1 MKNIKLKTLGLTLL
15 FLVNAYLVISQEST
29 VPTVVVS
36 GEPLAEALV
45 KQWILDYNTSNTSNI
60 TFKAKAKDSDL
71 SIEFLNAETSNSN
84 NVKHFSIAK
93 VAILPVAKSNAPIV
107 QELNKKGL
115 DESRLKAL
123 YFDDFLE
130 STGKDDFSKIPH
142 QVYTR
147 LGDTGIP
154 AIFAQAFGYETSSIK
169 GNGIGGNDFHV
180 LNAMKGDDTAVS
192 FNALNILFD
201 TQTRLALSEFTII
214 PVDLN
219 GNGKVSDD
227 ELFYQDLDAVLGKLQ
242 SLTPKDIKNIPIAE
256 LQIVV
261 NVKETNQETLNFL
274 NWILENGQNS
284 LSKYGFLQPDTKTLE
299 KERLYVNQL
308 VVNLK

>member
-1 MKNIKLKTLGLTLL
+1 MKNIKRKTLGLTLL
-15 FLVNAYLVISQEST
+15 FLVSAFLGISQEST

-45 KQWILDYNTSNTSNI
+45 KQWILDYNKSATSNI
-60 TFKAKAKDSDL
+60 AFKSKAKESDL
-71 SIEFLNAETSNSN
+71 VIQFLDPKASSNDL
-84 NVKHFSIAK
+84 KHFSIAR
-93 VAILPVAKSNAPIV
+93 VAILPIAKSNAPIV
-107 QELNKKGL
+107 SELKKKGL
-115 DESRLKAL
+115 DENRLKAL

-142 QVYTR
+142 QIYTR
-147 LGDTGIP
+147 LGDTGTP

-180 LNAMKGDDTAVS
+180 LNAMKDDNTAVS
-192 FNALNILFD
+192 FNALNILYD
-201 TQTRLALSEFTII
+201 VQTRHSIAEFTVL

-227 ELFYQDLDAVLGKLQ
+227 ELFYQDLDTVLEKLQ
-242 SLTPKDIKNIPIAE
+242 SLSPKDIKNIPIAE

-261 NVKETNQETLNFL
+261 NVKESNQETLSFL

-308 VVNLK
+308 VANLK

>member
-1 MKNIKLKTLGLTLL
+1 MKNIRLKITFIVLLTTTLG
-15 FLVNAYLVISQEST
+15 ISQET
-29 VPTVVVS
+29 KQGVVIS

-45 KQWILDYNTSNTSNI
+45 KQWILDYSKNTSSNI
-60 TFKAKAKDSDL
+60 AFKAKAKDSDL
-71 SIEFLNAETSNSN
+71 AVEFLNSETSKSN
-84 NVKHFSIAK
+84 EDLKHFSIAK

-107 QELNKKGL
+107 LELKKKGL
-115 DESRLKAL
+115 DENKLKAL

-147 LGDTGIP
+147 LGETGVP

-169 GNGIGGNDFHV
+169 GNGIGGNDLHV
-180 LNAMKGDDTAVS
+180 INAMKADETAVS
-192 FNALNILFD
+192 FNALNLLYD
-201 TQTRLALSEFTII
+201 VQTRQAVTGFTVL

-227 ELFYQDLDAVLGKLQ
+227 ELFYQDLDAILGKLQ
-242 SLTPKDIKNIPIAE
+242 SLNPKDIKNIPIGE

-261 NVKETNQETLNFL
+261 NIKESNQETLNFL
-274 NWILENGQNS
+274 NWILVNGQAS
-284 LSKYGFLQPDTKTLE
+284 LSKYGFLQADTKTLKE
-299 KERLYVNQL
+299 ERLYVNQL
-308 VVNLK
+308 VANLK